1 MNNFICSEFC
11 KKQITMTILEFSN
24 KTSEL
29 IKMHPNQADLLCIA
43 TTDAFD
49 EEDNS
54 PMLDKLM
61 DWCLEICANNV
72 IIDNVTI

>member
-1 MNNFICSEFC
+1 
-11 KKQITMTILEFSN
+11 MTVKEFSDQ
-24 KTSEL
+24 TSML
-29 IKMHPNQADLLCIA
+29 IKMHPTQSDLLCIA

-49 EEDNS
+49 EEDES

-72 IIDNVTI
+72 TI

>member
-1 MNNFICSEFC
+1 
-11 KKQITMTILEFSN
+11 MTVKEFSD

-29 IKMHPNQADLLCIA
+29 IKMHPAQSDLLCIA

-49 EEDNS
+49 EEDES
-54 PMLDKLM
+54 SMLDKLM

-72 IIDNVTI
+72 TI

>member
-1 MNNFICSEFC
+1 
-11 KKQITMTILEFSN
+11 MTVKEFSD

-49 EEDNS
+49 EEDES
-54 PMLDKLM
+54 PMLDQLM
-61 DWCLEICANNV
+61 NWCLEICANNV
-72 IIDNVTI
+72 IIEGITI

>member
-1 MNNFICSEFC
+1 
-11 KKQITMTILEFSN
+11 MTVKEFSD

-43 TTDAFD
+43 TFDAFD

-54 PMLDKLM
+54 PRLDKLM
-61 DWCLEICANNV
+61 NWCLEICANNF
-72 IIDNVTI
+72 IINSVTI

>member
-1 MNNFICSEFC
+1 
-11 KKQITMTILEFSN
+11 MTVLEFSN

-29 IKMHPNQADLLCIA
+29 IDLHPNQSDLLCIA

-54 PMLDKLM
+54 PMLDELM
-61 DWCLEICANNV
+61 KWCLDVCANNT
-72 IIDNVTI
+72 IINSQ

>member
-1 MNNFICSEFC
+1 MKLNNNL
-11 KKQITMTILEFSN
+11 KRNNMTVKEFSD

-29 IKMHPNQADLLCIA
+29 IKMHPAQSDLLCIA

-49 EEDNS
+49 EEDES

-72 IIDNVTI
+72 TI

>member
-1 MNNFICSEFC
+1 
-11 KKQITMTILEFSN
+11 MTVKEFSN

-43 TTDAFD
+43 TFDAFD
-49 EEDNS
+49 EEDES

-61 DWCLEICANNV
+61 NWCLEMCENNV
-72 IIDNVTI
+72 IINGVTI

>member
-1 MNNFICSEFC
+1 MSGLKNLKRNN
-11 KKQITMTILEFSN
+11 MTVKEFSD

-29 IKMHPNQADLLCIA
+29 IKMHPTQSDLLCIA
-43 TTDAFD
+43 TTDAFY
-49 EEDNS
+49 EEDES

-72 IIDNVTI
+72 TI

>member
-1 MNNFICSEFC
+1 MTVKQFSE
-11 KKQITMTILEFSN
+11 

-29 IKMHPNQADLLCIA
+29 IKMHPNQSDLLCIA

-49 EEDNS
+49 EEDES

-61 DWCLEICANNV
+61 DWCLKVCADNV
-72 IIDNVTI
+72 II

>member
-1 MNNFICSEFC
+1 LKNLKRNN
-11 KKQITMTILEFSN
+11 MTVKEFSDR
-24 KTSEL
+24 TSEL

-54 PMLDKLM
+54 LMLDKLM
-61 DWCLEICANNV
+61 NWCLEMCANNV
-72 IIDNVTI
+72 TIDSVTI

>member
-1 MNNFICSEFC
+1 
-11 KKQITMTILEFSN
+11 MTVEEFSN
-24 KTSEL
+24 RTSEL
-29 IKMHPNQADLLCIA
+29 IKTHPNQSDLLCIA

-49 EEDNS
+49 EEDES

-72 IIDNVTI
+72 KIKKEIIW

>member
-1 MNNFICSEFC
+1 MTV
-11 KKQITMTILEFSN
+11 KQFSD

-43 TTDAFD
+43 TIDAFY
-49 EEDNS
+49 EEDES
-54 PMLDKLM
+54 FMLDKLM

-72 IIDNVTI
+72 IIKSK

>member
-1 MNNFICSEFC
+1 MTVKEF
-11 KKQITMTILEFSN
+11 LD

-29 IKMHPNQADLLCIA
+29 IKMHPTQSDLLFIA

-49 EEDNS
+49 EEDES

-72 IIDNVTI
+72 TI

>member
-1 MNNFICSEFC
+1 
-11 KKQITMTILEFSN
+11 MTVKEFSN

-49 EEDNS
+49 EEDES

-61 DWCLEICANNV
+61 NWCLEMCEKNIQIKNKLCP
-72 IIDNVTI
+72 

>member
-1 MNNFICSEFC
+1 
-11 KKQITMTILEFSN
+11 MTVQHFADT
-24 KTSEL
+24 TSQL

-49 EEDNS
+49 EEDES

-61 DWCLEICANNV
+61 DWCLKICAENAIV
-72 IIDNVTI
+72 EFTQL

>member
-1 MNNFICSEFC
+1 
-11 KKQITMTILEFSN
+11 MTVKEFSD

-49 EEDNS
+49 EEDES
-54 PMLDKLM
+54 PMLDELM
-61 DWCLEICANNV
+61 NWCLDICANNF
-72 IIDNVTI
+72 IIDSVTI

>member
-1 MNNFICSEFC
+1 
-11 KKQITMTILEFSN
+11 MTVKEFSD

-29 IKMHPNQADLLCIA
+29 IKMHPAQSDLLCIA
-43 TTDAFD
+43 TTDAFY
-49 EEDNS
+49 EEDES

-72 IIDNVTI
+72 TI

>member
-1 MNNFICSEFC
+1 MTV
-11 KKQITMTILEFSN
+11 KQFSD

-43 TTDAFD
+43 TTDAFY
-49 EEDNS
+49 EEDES
-54 PMLDKLM
+54 FMLDKLM

-72 IIDNVTI
+72 IIKSK